1 MTVRHRKLVLRS
13 DPSVVDLSLLLP
25 PIRSIL
31 RDLLHFAISYSS
43 EENKVC
49 FYLQTSGYISENS
62 KKRLARLFEDQVGT
76 VTQSPYSKVEGELKE
91 EWRLRRKRT
100 QQYKESRS
108 DTSIILVNPV
118 GEESLQGITREFVSG
133 LLQQTL
139 NTLVFFEFG
148 KKLYSLEQNMNFR
161 ASRHPNVHVR
171 TKASGWI
178 WVPKAKA
185 YDNLLRA
192 LVDKTQEAVE
202 LYKDSISAF
211 DLNHFNT
218 YVSVVFENKDS
229 DVPLLKKVYEDDRDG
244 GLDAIA
250 VVVTE
255 RIKQLREWLGK
266 RIRLV

>member
-1 MTVRHRKLVLRS
+1 MTVRHRKLVVRS

-25 PIRSIL
+25 PVRVIL
-31 RDLLHFAISYSS
+31 TDLLHFAISYIS

-49 FYLQTSGYISENS
+49 FYLQTTGYISENS

-76 VTQSPYSKVEGELKE
+76 VTQSPYCLVEGELKE

-108 DTSIILVNPV
+108 DTKAILVNPV
-118 GEESLQGITREFVSG
+118 GDESLQHITREFVSG

-139 NTLVFFEFG
+139 NTGVFFEFG

-161 ASRHPNVHVR
+161 VYSKEVHVR
-171 TKASGWI
+171 TNDKWI

-185 YDNLLRA
+185 YDNILHT

-229 DVPLLKKVYEDDRDG
+229 DVPLLKKVYKDDRDG

-250 VVVTE
+250 VVVTQ
-255 RIKQLREWLGK
+255 RIGQLRKWLGK

>member
-1 MTVRHRKLVLRS
+1 MTVRHRKLVVRS
-13 DPSVVDLSLLLP
+13 DPSVIDLSLLLP
-25 PIRSIL
+25 PVRVIL
-31 RDLLHFAISYSS
+31 TDLLHFAISYIS
-43 EENKVC
+43 EEDKVC
-49 FYLQTSGYISENS
+49 FYFQTTGYISENS

-100 QQYKESRS
+100 PQYKESRS
-108 DTSIILVNPV
+108 DTSTILVNPV
-118 GEESLQGITREFVSG
+118 GEESLQHITRDFVSG
-133 LLQQTL
+133 LLSQTL
-139 NTLVFFEFG
+139 NTGVFSEFG

-161 ASRHPNVHVR
+161 VYSKEVHVR
-171 TKASGWI
+171 TKDKWI

-185 YDNLLRA
+185 YDNILRA

-218 YVSVVFENKDS
+218 YVGAVLEYKDS
-229 DVPLLKKVYEDDRDG
+229 SNPLLKKVYEDDRDG
-244 GLDAIA
+244 GLDSIA
-250 VVVTE
+250 VVVTQ
-255 RIKQLREWLGK
+255 RIKDLRQWLGL